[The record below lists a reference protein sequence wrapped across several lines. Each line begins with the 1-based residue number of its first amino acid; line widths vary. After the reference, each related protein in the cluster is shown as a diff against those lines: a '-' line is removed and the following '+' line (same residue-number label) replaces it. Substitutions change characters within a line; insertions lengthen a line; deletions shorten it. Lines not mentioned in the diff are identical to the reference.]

1 MTGTDAA
8 QAFYDEH
15 VHKKHTENGVAEADA
30 AEAVAAAKDGSAVF
44 VDARSADAQKISKM
58 KGAMTPEEFLKA
70 AEAGDEKV
78 KGKKVYSYCWLGGDS
93 CDFIKGKKD
102 KLKEL
107 GYEDAKSVKLGMI
120 GIAGA
125 DPELIV
131 DSSGAVTKEV
141 HNVEPIKGMFPEGFH
156 ENL

>member
-1 MTGTDAA
+1 MTQRYLSFWTYFLFA
-8 QAFYDEH
+8 
-15 VHKKHTENGVAEADA
+15 
-30 AEAVAAAKDGSAVF
+30 SL
-44 VDARSADAQKISKM
+44 SSISIR
-58 KGAMTPEEFLKA
+58 
-70 AEAGDEKV
+70 
-78 KGKKVYSYCWLGGDS
+78 
-93 CDFIKGKKD
+93 IKSGKKD